1 MFKVMNGTDAYRLGA
16 LLELAAEYPAS
27 MTVAEVARRRQI
39 PTTFL
44 ARLLGELAREGLVT
58 TTRGPR
64 GGVRLAAPPQAIA
77 LARLLRPDPSPEAG
91 GPAVRWL
98 AQHLAKAQERALAPL
113 KLEALLEVER
123 ERAEASDFAI

>member
-1 MFKVMNGTDAYRLGA
+1 MNGTDAYRLEA

-27 MTVAEVARRRQI
+27 LTVAEVARRRQI
-39 PTTFL
+39 PVTFL
-44 ARLLGELAREGLVT
+44 ARLLGDLAREDLVA

-64 GGVRLAAPPQAIA
+64 GGVRLAVSPDA
-77 LARLLRPDPSPEAG
+77 LALTQLLRPDPPPEAG

-98 AQHLAKAQERALAPL
+98 AQRLAKAQEHALAPVRL
-113 KLEALLEVER
+113 AALLEVER